1 MSKNL
6 ELKQQAVAE
15 IKERFEKAKS
25 VVIVDYRGINV
36 EQVTELR
43 KQFRA
48 AGVEYV
54 VLKNTLVRRV
64 VDEMGLSA
72 LDGANV
78 SLTRCASVS
87 FCSTVCVTPNF
98 IDL

>member
-1 MSKNL
+1 MLEERRKFDLSKNL

-64 VDEMGLSA
+64 IDEMA
-72 LDGANV
+72 
-78 SLTRCASVS
+78 
-87 FCSTVCVTPNF
+87 
-98 IDL
+98 